1 MGFVKVPHDLLD
13 WEWFDSKNTVYVY
26 LKLLLKANWE
36 EGRQKGVPVERGQ
49 VVISQREFA
58 NDCKISRGEL
68 RLILD
73 RLTSA
78 HKIDQSTTHKF
89 SLITLI
95 EYDCTAQSTAQTMYT
110 NVPGINPPTLLNKK
124 EKNKRDQENARARE
138 DKTAESEALNK
149 SFDLFWEKYPRK
161 TAKQQALSAW
171 RKLKPD
177 EKLVER
183 IIAAIDKHK
192 RSTQWTQDNG
202 QFVPYPATWLNGR
215 RWEDEIT
222 EVKDNVTR
230 SGTKADEVDWYAG
243 F

>member
-1 MGFVKVPHDLLD
+1 MGFVKVPHDLTK
-13 WEWFDSKNTVYVY
+13 WEWYGDSSTLSVY
-26 LKLLLKANWE
+26 LRMLLSAEWCDTKCGNVNI
-36 EGRQKGVPVERGQ
+36 RRGQ
-49 VVISQREFA
+49 VMTTLR
-58 NDCKISRGEL
+58 KISVENGLSMRQTRTILE
-68 RLILD
+68 RLKSSNKVTI
-73 RLTSA
+73 
-78 HKIDQSTTHKF
+78 KTTPNY
-89 SLITLI
+89 SIITLLD
-95 EYDCTAQSTAQTMYT
+95 YDCARESDKRMTNERQTADT
-110 NVPGINPPTLLNKK
+110 PTLLNKK